1 VDRMSIE
8 VGYQLIPLLDP
19 SQNDEMLRKIRAV
32 RKQMAQKL
40 GIIVPPI
47 RIHDNLQVK
56 PNEYLVRLRGNELA
70 RGTLLANNLLAIDS
84 GMVQKPVK
92 GQETREP
99 AFGLPAIWITPS
111 QKDEAEA
118 AGYTVADPRSVLIT
132 HLTEIIRKQ
141 APEILSRDDVK
152 TLVDG
157 LKEIYPTVIEELTP
171 AVIGLGGVQKVLQ
184 NLLAE
189 GIPITDL
196 GGILEAIADHAA
208 TTKDP
213 VQLTELVRK
222 SIARTI
228 CATVESR
235 GNVGAI
241 TLDPS
246 LERLIAQCIHEGG
259 SGAAVILEPSRAE
272 QLIRKVAAAVR
283 DTVAGGFEAVLLTSS
298 PIRRHVRRMVQHA
311 APELPV
317 LAYDELVPAM
327 RLEGRATVALDD

>member
-1 VDRMSIE
+1 V
-8 VGYQLIPLLDP
+8 
-19 SQNDEMLRKIRAV
+19 
-32 RKQMAQKL
+32 
-40 GIIVPPI
+40 
-47 RIHDNLQVK
+47 
-56 PNEYLVRLRGNELA
+56 NELLEMA
-70 RGTLLANNLLAIDS
+70 LSLPVFLLVLCRAS
-84 GMVQKPVK
+84 GIM
-92 GQETREP
+92 
-99 AFGLPAIWITPS
+99 
-111 QKDEAEA
+111 
-118 AGYTVADPRSVLIT
+118 
-132 HLTEIIRKQ
+132 LT
-141 APEILSRDDVK
+141 APILSSTQIPDRVK
-152 TLVDG
+152 VG
-157 LKEIYPTVIEELTP
+157 LTST
-171 AVIGLGGVQKVLQ
+171 VIGLGGVQKVLQ

-213 VQLTELVRK
+213 VHLTELVRK

-235 GNVGAI
+235 GNIGAI

-259 SGAAVILEPSRAE
+259 SGTAVILDPSRAE

-311 APELPV
+311 VPELPV

-327 RLEGRATVALDD
+327 RLEGRATVSLDE

>member
-1 VDRMSIE
+1 M
-8 VGYQLIPLLDP
+8 
-19 SQNDEMLRKIRAV
+19 
-32 RKQMAQKL
+32 
-40 GIIVPPI
+40 
-47 RIHDNLQVK
+47 
-56 PNEYLVRLRGNELA
+56 
-70 RGTLLANNLLAIDS
+70 
-84 GMVQKPVK
+84 
-92 GQETREP
+92 
-99 AFGLPAIWITPS
+99 
-111 QKDEAEA
+111 
-118 AGYTVADPRSVLIT
+118 ADPRSVLIT

-157 LKEIYPTVIEELTP
+157 LKETCPTVIEELTP

-246 LERLIAQCIHEGG
+246 LERLIAQCVHEGG
-259 SGAAVILEPSRAE
+259 GGAAVILEPSRAE

-298 PIRRHVRRMVQHA
+298 PIRRHVRRMVQQA
-311 APELPV
+311 VPELPV

-327 RLEGRATVALDD
+327 RLEGRATVSLDE